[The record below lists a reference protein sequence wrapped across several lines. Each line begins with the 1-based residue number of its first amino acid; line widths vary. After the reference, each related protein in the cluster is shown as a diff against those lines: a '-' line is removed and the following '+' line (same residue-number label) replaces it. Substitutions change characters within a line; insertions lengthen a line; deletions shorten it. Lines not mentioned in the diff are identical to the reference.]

1 MKNRIINLMINFLIL
16 SMIILIFWMIINEDY
31 CLEKVTKSLRA
42 LNIKDFSLFLFSLIS
57 ITIAIS
63 VFDRFGLNKKITE
76 KRIELITE
84 LLTELKKQNGFGS
97 SYRGGCFANPSFYYQ
112 KNMVKVNKEIYS
124 KIDGLDNLLNTRI
137 LFSSNDFFN
146 DFKNVRRVLNNP
158 LMPKSII
165 DKAQFLKESNK
176 NFGYPTT
183 TTNHPSK
190 ELFLYFTLEYKE
202 KLLKDETE
210 EWMFRFNDSYT
221 LKDFLK
227 EFDVLFDACEKWT
240 IKYSN
245 VIEELNLKNF

>member
-1 MKNRIINLMINFLIL
+1 MKNRTINLMIKFLIL
-16 SMIILIFWMIINEDY
+16 SMIILIFWVIINEDY
-31 CLEKVTKSLRA
+31 YLEKVTKSLRA

-97 SYRGGCFANPSFYYQ
+97 SYRGDCFANPSFYYQ
-112 KNMVKVNKEIYS
+112 KNMFKVNKEIYS
-124 KIDGLDNLLNTRI
+124 KIDGLGNLLNTRI
-137 LFSSNDFFN
+137 LFNSNDFFN

-165 DKAQFLKESNK
+165 DKAQFLKGNNMGEPIASK
-176 NFGYPTT
+176 DD
-183 TTNHPSK
+183 PSK
-190 ELFLYFTLEYKE
+190 KLFLYFTSEYKE
-202 KLLKDETE
+202 KLVKGETE
-210 EWMFRFNDSYT
+210 EWMFRFNGNYT

-240 IKYSN
+240 IKHSN